1 MSDPALNDPAQPP
14 SFVLAFES
22 KTDLAAALLRELIL
36 TGELSPGEPLR
47 QRSLADRL
55 GVSPT
60 PVREALRRLEAEGLV
75 TSDVHRGASVAKPD
89 RSTTEET
96 ARVRGSLE
104 ALAAELAAEKI
115 TEAELAGLR
124 SLEREMA
131 SSLGDRHR
139 YAILN
144 HQFHHDIGRAAHSP
158 LLLSLLRL
166 VWQTMPE
173 GPVVRQPLDASARQH
188 AELLAALEA
197 HDGPRAARAVHE
209 HVEGRGSDVGR
220 REPRT

>member
-1 MSDPALNDPAQPP
+1 MSDAAQPP

-36 TGELSPGEPLR
+36 TGELGPGEPLR

-89 RSTTEET
+89 HSTAEET
-96 ARVRGSLE
+96 ARVRGALE

-115 TEAELAGLR
+115 SEAELAGLR

-131 SSLGDRHR
+131 SSLDDRHR
-139 YAILN
+139 YAVLN
-144 HQFHHDIGRAAHSP
+144 RQFHYDVGRAAHSP

-166 VWQTMPE
+166 VWQAMPE

-197 HDGPRAARAVHE
+197 RDGPRAARVVNE
-209 HVEGRGSDVGR
+209 HVVGTASQAAR
-220 REPRT
+220 RSARA

>member
-1 MSDPALNDPAQPP
+1 MKDSEAPP

-22 KTDLAAALLRELIL
+22 KTDLAASLLRELIV

-47 QRSLADRL
+47 QRSLAERL

-75 TSDVHRGASVAKPD
+75 TSDVHRGASVAKPYPA
-89 RSTTEET
+89 TAEET
-96 ARVRGSLE
+96 ARVRGALE

-115 TEAELAGLR
+115 TEPELRGLR
-124 SLEREMA
+124 ALEQEMA
-131 SSLGDRHR
+131 GSLDDRRR
-139 YAILN
+139 YATLN
-144 HQFHHDIGRAAHSP
+144 RQFHYDIGRAAHSP

-166 VWQTMPE
+166 VWQAMPE
-173 GPVVRQPLDASARQH
+173 GPVVRQPLEASARQH

-197 HDGPRAARAVHE
+197 RDGPRAARLVHE
-209 HVEGRGSDVGR
+209 HVEGTARRSDRAGAR
-220 REPRT
+220 SRAH